1 MLSGRN
7 EQKDAALDLLL
18 HRCTIINIRGE
29 SFRTKEKRQATR
41 STLNALLDTAAITS
55 QTNLAAKEE
64 TTVT

>member
-1 MLSGRN
+1 MAS
-7 EQKDAALDLLL
+7 AALERLL

-29 SFRTKEKRQATR
+29 SFRLKEKRQAAR
-41 STLNALLDTAAITS
+41 STLNALLDTTAITS